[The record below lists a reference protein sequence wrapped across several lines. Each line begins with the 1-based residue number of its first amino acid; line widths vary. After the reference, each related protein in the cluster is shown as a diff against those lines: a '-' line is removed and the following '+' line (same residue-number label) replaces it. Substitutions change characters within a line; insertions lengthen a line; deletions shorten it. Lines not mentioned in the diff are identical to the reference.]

1 MDAELEIN
9 AECTYI
15 CVSNKSDI
23 LSCFTS
29 KLSDLVCKTE
39 LVTSNTIPQ
48 IKRNIGKLLSELKIP
63 LSELFCKMF
72 HQLENLSLSKK
83 DRLAVFI
90 KEIISMS
97 TTGECNPVIYE
108 DKRAKRNLFMYL
120 NTTSSYFCF
129 QAVVESLFVMFKHGM
144 NLKRILPEQIS
155 FIIDVFANAPEKPD
169 INQYHDFMGEVSRR
183 LITEVIGR
191 KNIDF
196 RKLTKKVFKAR
207 GRSKEILDDS
217 FLYIEKLNSRICHF
231 VKLGNNEMY
240 LEPIQKSD
248 NVKVIKA
255 SNIISTDK
263 WDFHMVTDVDSTVE
277 EEEPSAKVADDEA
290 EIQKV

>member
-1 MDAELEIN
+1 
-9 AECTYI
+9 
-15 CVSNKSDI
+15 
-23 LSCFTS
+23 
-29 KLSDLVCKTE
+29 
-39 LVTSNTIPQ
+39 
-48 IKRNIGKLLSELKIP
+48 
-63 LSELFCKMF
+63 
-72 HQLENLSLSKK
+72 
-83 DRLAVFI
+83 
-90 KEIISMS
+90 MS

-169 INQYHDFMGEVSRR
+169 INEYHDFMGEVSRR

-231 VKLGNNEMY
+231 VKLGNNEM
-240 LEPIQKSD
+240 
-248 NVKVIKA
+248 
-255 SNIISTDK
+255 
-263 WDFHMVTDVDSTVE
+263 
-277 EEEPSAKVADDEA
+277 
-290 EIQKV
+290 